1 MAGDLALASYHDL
14 KGKMIM
20 QVNMKKGNG
29 KNSITSKQFN
39 RGLIFQLIAT
49 GTCNTRIELSRRTGL
64 AKTTV
69 TNIVACLL
77 YTSRAFLIGPI
88 CTLVFG
94 L

>member
-64 AKTTV
+64 AKNHSDQYCGRV
-69 TNIVACLL
+69 HGEGNCK
-77 YTSRAFLIGPI
+77 GM
-88 CTLVFG
+88 
-94 L
+94 